1 MIKAPHGVPLLFFE
15 NFKTSLIWHVF
26 DYYIFVNNSLEV
38 YDFVTQKIKNDRYIS
53 IYIYIYIRYL
63 EL

>member
-1 MIKAPHGVPLLFFE
+1 MIKALHGVPLLFFE

-38 YDFVTQKIKNDRYIS
+38 YDFVTQKIKNDRYI
-53 IYIYIYIRYL
+53 YISGI
-63 EL
+63 